1 MQPDDDTPP
10 PRPRWLGWAL
20 IAFGLLITLGMLN
33 LGVRMVLT
41 AKPPQ
46 AEAPG
51 AAAPGAAAPQPPAS
65 ANPTAPTVPAAGASG
80 AAVAPQT
87 TSLAGQAL
95 VEASDCLR
103 CHGMDRRYVGP
114 SFRQIAARYQDRPDA
129 AAYLANVERLRGEL
143 GEAEG
148 EAAEAWQLAGDD
160 VAMVIGGPDGL
171 EPAFRQGVADERQAQ
186 YVDAEVRQRRH
197 TEAGRGRARDDAER
211 AAAAPARPRRRA

>member
-1 MQPDDDTPP
+1 MHPDDDTPP

-20 IAFGLLITLGMLN
+20 IAFGLLVALGMLN

-51 AAAPGAAAPQPPAS
+51 DVAPQPPAS

-103 CHGMDRRYVGP
+103 CHGLDRRYVGP
-114 SFRQIAARYQDRPDA
+114 SFRQIAAR
-129 AAYLANVERLRGEL
+129 
-143 GEAEG
+143 
-148 EAAEAWQLAGDD
+148 
-160 VAMVIGGPDGL
+160 
-171 EPAFRQGVADERQAQ
+171 
-186 YVDAEVRQRRH
+186 
-197 TEAGRGRARDDAER
+197 
-211 AAAAPARPRRRA
+211 